1 MAATIDNNSVSTY
14 SNATTITNPSN
25 YSISSS
31 SNDDSIIGKDAFL
44 QIMIAKLANQDPLSP
59 TDDTEFLSQL
69 AQFTTLEQMINMTDT
84 LTTQQGFDMVGKYV
98 IAEYDGQYITGRVDS
113 VIYDS
118 GEIYLDVG
126 GALVDMDKIKEVLA
140 EAYKPETDADKN
152 PDTEGDTAVDSDKN
166 PDAED
171 NTAVDTEN
179 GNKEE

>member
-1 MAATIDNNSVSTY
+1 MSSTIDNNSVTTY
-14 SNATTITNPSN
+14 SSAATVVNPSN
-25 YSISSS
+25 YSLSSS
-31 SNDDSIIGKDAFL
+31 SDDNSVIGKDAFL

-98 IAEYDGQYITGRVDS
+98 IAEYDGSYITGRVDS

-126 GALVDMDKIKEVLA
+126 GALVSMDKIKEVLA
-140 EAYKPETDADKN
+140 EAYKPETDTDET
-152 PDTEGDTAVDSDKN
+152 PDTDSNLGSDNNGTAAD
-166 PDAED
+166 E

-179 GNKEE
+179 GNVEE